1 MFEHSEKLKRA
12 QRLHSNLSTSQLH
25 TGGGGE
31 FFEGWVSLFR
41 RAVNH
46 GELTGHS
53 GAHSSQCHQYFRN
66 ILLKECNTCH
76 QDVFSKPSSFRKW
89 DSWDRPEFE
98 KLTAY
103 QILSTEE
110 MNKDTPI
117 HTRNYW
123 NYFTKNQT
131 KCHVEFWTL
140 KQKMETDNDHTTMRE
155 SL

>member
-12 QRLHSNLSTSQLH
+12 QGLHSNLSTSQLH

-66 ILLKECNTCH
+66 ILLKEWNTCH
-76 QDVFSKPSSFRKW
+76 QDIFSKSSSFRKW
-89 DSWDRPEFE
+89 DSWSRPEFE

-110 MNKDTPI
+110 MNKDTPSSLEKLLKLW
-117 HTRNYW
+117 YQ
-123 NYFTKNQT
+123 KPNQMSCRILNS
-131 KCHVEFWTL
+131 KAENGNW
-140 KQKMETDNDHTTMRE
+140 
-155 SL
+155 